1 MGRGA
6 WWITVYGVT
15 RVRHDWATNIHTSD
29 GNRTIGIKTTPSYPE
44 GPVLMNSES
53 NLGLHYHHW
62 QCKRSTPHP
71 LGNFYEE
78 VLDVQVRDTPRS
90 IKLESMRKEM
100 QAPIYFKDSQMIL
113 MHWQVWGRSLI
124 SIILCCL
131 KEINTKWVRL
141 LNCKKPRE

>member
-1 MGRGA
+1 M
-6 WWITVYGVT
+6 
-15 RVRHDWATNIHTSD
+15 
-29 GNRTIGIKTTPSYPE
+29 GIKTTPSYPE

-53 NLGLHYHHW
+53 NLGLHYHHR

-113 MHWQVWGRSLI
+113 MH
-124 SIILCCL
+124 
-131 KEINTKWVRL
+131 
-141 LNCKKPRE
+141 